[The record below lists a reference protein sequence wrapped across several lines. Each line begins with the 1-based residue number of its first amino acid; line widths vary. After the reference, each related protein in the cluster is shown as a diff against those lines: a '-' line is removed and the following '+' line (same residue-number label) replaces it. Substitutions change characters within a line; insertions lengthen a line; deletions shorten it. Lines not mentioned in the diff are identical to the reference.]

1 MHKLIVLLV
10 MTGTMLGQAPA
21 AKPQTTATL
30 HKPVVA
36 LKSGVDMVIELV
48 TNGMSESL
56 VIKQLQ
62 REGKAYSLTTPDLL
76 KLQKAG
82 VSENIINVM
91 MDPKITI
98 SAHAEQPPTPGG
110 SPASK
115 DTTPGG
121 AALAPAPPPPASADT
136 PAATLA
142 ATPYPPDLPNTPTA
156 RKRRVVVAAF
166 DFGAVKDAP
175 PGYNPT
181 LLYLQAMGYPVNPGA
196 QKTDD
201 IGQGI
206 RAMLMSRLQQS
217 NVVTVLERNVA
228 IDIEQRKG
236 LSAQNDPGSRP
247 KIGGILGADCIVTG
261 DVTTFGWEN
270 MTKTTGG
277 GFGGLIPKTGFLG
290 GLGGLGVRKKEDKAV
305 VAIEFR
311 IADSESSEVLLTASA
326 RGESKRKSKSLGLG
340 ALGIGGGGAAG
351 GAFQNGMTSSGFEKT
366 ILGEATI
373 DAVDKIVKELE
384 AKIPQLPAKS
394 RSIHGRLAAITDGGV
409 YLALSSND
417 GVLLGDRFE
426 VRQINNEVFDPQTKE
441 SIALEAVKVGELVVK
456 EVDNKSSL
464 GIYGGQPLNPAYIT
478 GKGYQVRLMSQ

>member
-1 MHKLIVLLV
+1 MYKLIVLMV
-10 MTGTMLGQAPA
+10 MAGTLFAQAPA
-21 AKPQTTATL
+21 AKPQTQATL
-30 HKPVVA
+30 RKPSVA
-36 LKSGVDMVIELV
+36 AKSGVDGVIQLV

-62 REGKAYSLTTPDLL
+62 SEGKAYALTTPDLL

-91 MDPKITI
+91 MDPKTTVL
-98 SAHAEQPPTPGG
+98 AHADQ
-110 SPASK
+110 SLNAASLSASR
-115 DTTPGG
+115 DNTPGG
-121 AALAPAPPPPASADT
+121 AAPAPAPAPPAVTEVNSSVVA
-136 PAATLA
+136 LA
-142 ATPYPPDLPNTPTA
+142 AAPYPPDLPNTPTS

-166 DFGAVKDAP
+166 DFGAMKDAP

-181 LLYLQAMGYPVNPGA
+181 LLYLQALGYPVNTGT

-217 NVVTVLERNVA
+217 NVVTVLERNAA
-228 IDIEQRKG
+228 IDREQQQG
-236 LSAQNDPGSRP
+236 LSAKNDPATRA
-247 KIGGILGADCIVTG
+247 KIGGIKGADCIVTG
-261 DVTTFGWEN
+261 DITNFGWEN
-270 MTKTTGG
+270 TTKTKGG
-277 GFGGLIPKTGFLG
+277 VFGGLIPRAGVLG
-290 GLGGLGVRKKEDKAV
+290 GAALKNKEDRAV

-311 IADSESSEVLLTASA
+311 IADSETSEVLLTASA

-340 ALGIGGGGAAG
+340 GLGGGSG
-351 GAFQNGMTSSGFEKT
+351 GVGGGLFQNGTTSSGFEKT

-384 AKIPQLPAKS
+384 AKIPQLPAKP
-394 RSIHGRLAAITDGGV
+394 RNIQGRVAAISDGGI

-417 GVLLGDRFE
+417 GVMLGDRFE

-441 SIALEAVKVGELVVK
+441 TIALEAVKVGEIVVK

-464 GIYGGQPLNPAYIT
+464 GDYGGQALNPTYIT
-478 GKGYQVRLMSQ
+478 GKGYQVRLMNR